1 MIETMN
7 DISGQVG
14 YDIIRCNNDNVKPF
28 NSLESA
34 SQKIVI
40 FDDFFFQIKIK
51 SRLSII
57 LFNGDTRTAV
67 LFTFHNHFI
76 KLQKISD

>member
-1 MIETMN
+1 MN

-14 YDIIRCNNDNVKPF
+14 YDVIHCNNDDVKPF
-28 NSLESA
+28 NSLESD
-34 SQKIVI
+34 SQKIVT

-57 LFNGDTRTAV
+57 LFKATQE
-67 LFTFHNHFI
+67 LQCYLPFI
-76 KLQKISD
+76 IIL